1 MSRRATGLP
10 SSSLSTSSI
19 KDPDLV
25 VVIPISKV
33 GKGVPTYVEI
43 NPPEGGVSM
52 RSFIKCEAIHSI
64 DKIRLV
70 RLMGKVS
77 EPTMVEVEDRIKILL
92 DLYP

>member
-1 MSRRATGLP
+1 
-10 SSSLSTSSI
+10 
-19 KDPDLV
+19 
-25 VVIPISKV
+25 
-33 GKGVPTYVEI
+33 
-43 NPPEGGVSM
+43 M

>member
-1 MSRRATGLP
+1 
-10 SSSLSTSSI
+10 
-19 KDPDLV
+19 V

-77 EPTMVEVEDRIKILL
+77 EPTMVQVEDRIKILL